1 MNWIILFLAGI
12 AEISWAIALKYAEGF
27 TKLLPS
33 VLVLTIGT
41 VSLWL
46 LSVAVKTIP
55 LGTAYA
61 VWTGIGILGTSV
73 IGMLYFQE
81 PITFLKLAFVA
92 CILIGIIGLRVSC

>member
-27 TKLLPS
+27 TKLWPS

-46 LSVAVKTIP
+46 LSVAAKTIP

-81 PITFLKLAFVA
+81 PITLLKLAFVA